1 MPSSPEPLA
10 GDLIAAVEQLGEAFD
25 ARGIRYALLGGLATM
40 LRGRPRFTQDVDVL
54 LDVPQI
60 ALPGLL
66 DELIVRGFTLDP
78 PTVIR
83 EFVQEHMTAFRFG
96 VVRID
101 WLKPVLPIYAHAL
114 AAATSLPWTEGHD
127 LRVLAPEGL
136 IITRTGLVMRVA
148 AASRGMPTGHSLT
161 PLADV
166 PDGERRDGPP
176 QLVIRREYSVVAM
189 PVLPRRRYE
198 IGEPVEELKRREF
211 DDAVGPRPR

>member
-10 GDLIAAVEQLGEAFD
+10 GDLITAVERLSEAFD

-136 IITRTGLVMRVA
+136 IITKMVAFRPQDQEDIRTLLTANRETIDVELV
-148 AASRGMPTGHSLT
+148 
-161 PLADV
+161 
-166 PDGERRDGPP
+166 
-176 QLVIRREYSVVAM
+176 RREWAAVSA
-189 PVLPRRRYE
+189 
-198 IGEPVEELKRREF
+198 GEDDRTRWLEKELQS
-211 DDAVGPRPR
+211 G

>member
-10 GDLIAAVEQLGEAFD
+10 GDLIAAVERLGEAFD

-101 WLKPVLPIYAHAL
+101 WLKPVLPIYAHAV

-136 IITRTGLVMRVA
+136 IITKMVAFRPQDQEDIRTLLTANRETIDVELV
-148 AASRGMPTGHSLT
+148 
-161 PLADV
+161 
-166 PDGERRDGPP
+166 
-176 QLVIRREYSVVAM
+176 RREWAAVSA
-189 PVLPRRRYE
+189 
-198 IGEPVEELKRREF
+198 GEDDRTRWLEKELQS
-211 DDAVGPRPR
+211 G